1 MKTIC
6 GFALTMI
13 LAFGGQV
20 LWADDITGHDR
31 FLCSIGDVTMC
42 DMAWGCETDTPSR
55 FNIPD
60 FIVFDLEAGLLKTT
74 EASHEN
80 RQTPIL
86 SMSRDDG
93 QIVLQGLEMGRAF
106 SFNIDEVSGVL
117 TAAASNPGQF
127 SGAFGVCTPLPVV
140 QRGPGTEEE

>member
-1 MKTIC
+1 MWKKR
-6 GFALTMI
+6 GFALGVLLV
-13 LAFGGQV
+13 LASPV
-20 LWADDITGHDR
+20 MWADDLTGQDR

-42 DMAWGCETDTPSR
+42 TADWECETDAPAR

-86 SMSRDDG
+86 STSREDG

-106 SFNIDEVSGVL
+106 SFNIDETSGVL
-117 TAAASNPGQF
+117 TASASKPGQF
-127 SGAFGVCTPLPVV
+127 SGAFGVCTPID
-140 QRGPGTEEE
+140 GTGKGDGK

>member
-1 MKTIC
+1 MKILN
-6 GFALTMI
+6 GPVLVVM
-13 LAFGGQV
+13 LAFAAQTG
-20 LWADDITGHDR
+20 WADDITGHDR

-42 DMAWGCETDTPSR
+42 NVDWECETDAPAR

-86 SMSRDDG
+86 SISREDG
-93 QIVLQGLEMGRAF
+93 LIVLQGLEMGRAF

-117 TAAASNPGQF
+117 TASASKAGQF
-127 SGAFGVCTPLPVV
+127 SGAFGVCTPI
-140 QRGPGTEEE
+140 QGTAEADGK

>member
-1 MKTIC
+1 MKKMYGLTLTVIMA
-6 GFALTMI
+6 FA
-13 LAFGGQV
+13 GQAG
-20 LWADDITGHDR
+20 WADDLTGQDR

-42 DMAWGCETDTPSR
+42 TADWECETDAPAR

-86 SMSRDDG
+86 SMSREDG

-106 SFNIDEVSGVL
+106 SFNIDEASGVL
-117 TAAASNPGQF
+117 TASASKPGQF
-127 SGAFGVCTPLPVV
+127 SGAFGVCTPID
-140 QRGPGTEEE
+140 GTGKGDGK

>member
-1 MKTIC
+1 MKIIC
-6 GFALTMI
+6 GIALTVI
-13 LAFGGQV
+13 FAFGGQA
-20 LWADDITGHDR
+20 LWADDITGQDR

-42 DMAWGCETDTPSR
+42 TMDWECETDTPSR

-86 SMSRDDG
+86 SISREDG

-106 SFNIDEVSGVL
+106 SFNIDEVSGLL
-117 TAAASNPGQF
+117 TASASKAGQF
-127 SGAFGVCTPLPVV
+127 SGAFGVCTPFEGAAKADD
-140 QRGPGTEEE
+140 R